1 MRELFCGLC
10 VVDTQLFLLQKKALR
25 TRSIS
30 PPLHVHVNETTP
42 VHVHVKKSRSP
53 ARTPQGKTK
62 GDGGNLRPTAKVKT
76 RVPWIPPGKAS
87 TRDASYKWEG
97 PTHRLEITTL
107 PQPEISHSPL
117 RFADLSSEEEEV
129 LHGRINQYERKI
141 DSLMTEVELRRKQQ
155 LLERQSEKLSASQR
169 VIEEQEEELA
179 EVANELEVTER
190 ENSRLRHSM
199 EKMLDESDC
208 TSRYIIESIMS
219 GCITT
224 WYCNC
229 TAHNCRV
236 LQRVV
241 RSAQRITGGKL
252 PALQDTYNTRC
263 HRKEKKIIKDNN
275 HPSHYLFTPLSSR
288 RLERSMESMQLEKDT
303 LLRKLM
309 EAEID
314 GTEAAIQVSALR
326 ETVTKMRSV
335 STSRMSGTE
344 SSLLASQKELLLQKL
359 ETFEATNRTLR
370 HLLREQHGR
379 ELESTRMSEQKDVL
393 LKRLTDTEAENSNI
407 VVKLQEKKREVK
419 QLTTLLDTEKEN
431 AKTTGELSKVLE
443 STRAHLQSQLRS
455 KEADNNRLA
464 VQIKNLEQAASQQQG
479 EMGHLL
485 EQLRGLK
492 LQAEADKEDLKRATR
507 AQKHRAERSEDT
519 AGQLS
524 TQLLDVENQ
533 MAEALS
539 AAENWR
545 GRHAQEMKDKTQLE
559 MEVSVLNSR
568 MSDLTQQLHGR
579 EDKGRAEREGLLDR
593 LHSLT
598 TEGTHSRLQN
608 QSLKARLSAVEEKLA
623 LSQSEVQQVKA
634 SVKQYE
640 SLVDSYKTQ
649 VVKTRA
655 EADEYCARLGQTECE
670 AREVRDQ
677 MERELEVVRREL
689 LGRLTELE
697 PLPEALQRSEVLLEE
712 AQDREHAQERHS
724 TELTTALAN
733 LHMKVEQQGTQVEL
747 VRVKNSVLLEENKQ
761 LQHRVESL
769 ERKLEEA
776 TSQNRDLAGVIAKRE
791 ETIHSNHLCLEEKS
805 RECTHLTRQLEE
817 ALEDARLQVS
827 NTRERASTKERST
840 QSKVVDLQTQLSR
853 TATELTTLRRSKEEV
868 ERRYQSR
875 LQDVKDRLEQSDS
888 INRSLQN
895 YVQFL
900 KASYA
905 NVFGDLALTSS
916 LRAPSPI

>member
-1 MRELFCGLC
+1 M
-10 VVDTQLFLLQKKALR
+10 KKALR
-25 TRSIS
+25 TRSFS

-42 VHVHVKKSRSP
+42 VHVKKSRSP

-62 GDGGNLRPTAKVKT
+62 GDGGNLRTTAKVKT

-87 TRDASYKWEG
+87 IRDASYKWE
-97 PTHRLEITTL
+97 ITAL
-107 PQPEISHSPL
+107 PQSEISHSLL

-141 DSLMTEVELRRKQQ
+141 DSLMTEVELRKKEQ
-155 LLERQSEKLSASQR
+155 LLVRQSEKLSASQQ

-179 EVANELEVTER
+179 EVCNELEVTER

-208 TSRYIIESIMS
+208 TSR
-219 GCITT
+219 
-224 WYCNC
+224 
-229 TAHNCRV
+229 
-236 LQRVV
+236 
-241 RSAQRITGGKL
+241 
-252 PALQDTYNTRC
+252 
-263 HRKEKKIIKDNN
+263 
-275 HPSHYLFTPLSSR
+275 
-288 RLERSMESMQLEKDT
+288 LERSMESMQLEKDT

-314 GTEAAIQVSALR
+314 GTETAIQVSALR
-326 ETVTKMRSV
+326 ETVTKMRNV

-344 SSLLASQKELLLQKL
+344 SSLLAHQKELLLQKL

-370 HLLREQHGR
+370 HLLREPHGH

-393 LKRLTDTEAENSNI
+393 LKRLTDTEAENSRRMLRPQANC
-407 VVKLQEKKREVK
+407 
-419 QLTTLLDTEKEN
+419 
-431 AKTTGELSKVLE
+431 KVLE

-464 VQIKNLEQAASQQQG
+464 VQIKNLERVASQQQG

-485 EQLRGLK
+485 EQLRSLK

-507 AQKHRAERSEDT
+507 AQKHQAERSEDT

-559 MEVSVLNSR
+559 MEVSVLNSQ

-598 TEGTHSRLQN
+598 TEGTHASLQN

-649 VVKTRA
+649 V
-655 EADEYCARLGQTECE
+655 
-670 AREVRDQ
+670 
-677 MERELEVVRREL
+677 
-689 LGRLTELE
+689 
-697 PLPEALQRSEVLLEE
+697 
-712 AQDREHAQERHS
+712 
-724 TELTTALAN
+724 
-733 LHMKVEQQGTQVEL
+733 EQQGTQVEL
-747 VRVKNSVLLEENKQ
+747 MRVKNSVLLEENKQ
-761 LQHRVESL
+761 LQNRGESR
-769 ERKLEEA
+769 EVRQKLEEA
-776 TSQNRDLAGVIAKRE
+776 TSQSRDLAGVIAKRE

-805 RECTHLTRQLEE
+805 RECTHLTHQLEE

-827 NTRERASTKERST
+827 NTQERASTKERST
-840 QSKVVDLQTQLSR
+840 QSKVVDLETQLSR

-905 NVFGDLALTSS
+905 NVFGNLVLTSS